1 MGDEEKAKAKVE
13 DKPKTKAK
21 EKAADKS
28 KSKAK
33 DKVEIKAKEEVKPK
47 DKTKTKGKT
56 KVEDKS
62 KTKAKGKT
70 KAKDKVEIKAKE
82 EVKAKDKTKTK
93 GKTKVE
99 DKPKSKT
106 KDKVE
111 IKAKDEVK
119 TKVVDK
125 PMTKAKDEVKT
136 KEKTKVEDK
145 PKSKTK
151 DKVEIKAKDEVKTK
165 VVDKPKTKAKD
176 KAPEMAGGLIESK
189 VFLSGADGKLWPM
202 FFFSILLVSAL
213 NFYAVS
219 REPDVI
225 SIAEIYEHEN
235 EVVKIEGIMVS
246 WVEDPYSDGSERL
259 DIILQDESG
268 VAEVRWFNFGVL
280 PTIGS
285 KISAVGD
292 VRQWEGRFWIQ
303 SLGNGALQWDSS
315 DVAQPES
322 VPLAIIGQDPEPY
335 LGKTISIE
343 GYITKTIHPDTVWT
357 SAYIADHPNYANSKH
372 QLRLFISS
380 ASGTWIEAGSKITVS
395 GQIRFEER
403 EFRFVMYTQ
412 GPEILVDYAV
422 MPSISVLEWG
432 EKDTWGYEMNKLV
445 QIQGTPYQD
454 ENDDWWVQG
463 PASHQRLCILPGD
476 RLLENNASAFNNMD
490 GLWTGRLVWLAT
502 IEDVCMDDGGDVS
515 SEPILGVEDLLV
527 EIVSHPSSYLDDPAK
542 QWNITGYLAESLAPD
557 DSSASVRDAQS
568 WRDDKVSVYVDF
580 PSSRSQWIEEGQRM
594 EMVVTV
600 AWNPMYGSMNLVAV
614 EWELQ
619 GEALP
624 TERLSWDND
633 VVIWGYSENNLVFI
647 EGKLMPVNGTGETW
661 LIRPETNDRVCAETQ
676 SLGSL
681 NLEAMN
687 HSQPWY
693 GRLIEKQD
701 IDNRSTYLC
710 LSGANSDDSDGDG
723 LSDWSEREVYNTD
736 IDDPDS
742 DSDGYGDASEVL
754 AGSDPN
760 DSTST
765 PTET

>member
-1 MGDEEKAKAKVE
+1 EVKDKVEEKPEVVI
-13 DKPKTKAK
+13 KAK
-21 EKAADKS
+21 EKAK
-28 KSKAK
+28 
-33 DKVEIKAKEEVKPK
+33 
-47 DKTKTKGKT
+47 
-56 KVEDKS
+56 DKS
-62 KTKAKGKT
+62 KTKSKT
-70 KAKDKVEIKAKE
+70 EVKDKVEEKPKVVIKAKE
-82 EVKAKDKTKTK
+82 
-93 GKTKVE
+93 
-99 DKPKSKT
+99 KPK
-106 KDKVE
+106 
-111 IKAKDEVK
+111 
-119 TKVVDK
+119 
-125 PMTKAKDEVKT
+125 
-136 KEKTKVEDK
+136 
-145 PKSKTK
+145 
-151 DKVEIKAKDEVKTK
+151 
-165 VVDKPKTKAKD
+165 
-176 KAPEMAGGLIESK
+176 EMAGGLIENK

-202 FFFSILLVSAL
+202 FFFSVLLVAAL

-219 REPDVI
+219 REPDII
-225 SIAEIYEHEN
+225 SIAEIHEHEN
-235 EVVKIEGIMVS
+235 EVVKIEGIMIS

-268 VAEVRWFNFGVL
+268 VAEVRWFKFGEL

-315 DVAQPES
+315 DVAQPEG
-322 VPLAIIGQDPEPY
+322 VPLAVIGQDPEPY
-335 LGKTISIE
+335 MDETISIE

-380 ASGTWIEAGSKITVS
+380 ASGAWIEAGSKITVT

-412 GPEILVDYAV
+412 GPEILVDYTV

-432 EKDTWGYEMNKLV
+432 DKDTWGYEMNKLV
-445 QIQGTPYQD
+445 QIQGIPYQD
-454 ENDDWWVQG
+454 ENEDWWVQG
-463 PASHQRLCILPGD
+463 PATHQRLCILPGD
-476 RLLENNASAFNNMD
+476 RLLENNASAFNDVD
-490 GLWTGRLVWLAT
+490 GLWTGRLVWLAS
-502 IEDVCMDDGGDVS
+502 IDDVCLDDGGDAS

-542 QWNITGYLAESLAPD
+542 QWNVTGYLAESLAPD

-600 AWNPMYGSMNLVAV
+600 DWNPQYGSMNLVAV

-624 TERLSWDND
+624 ADTLSWDSD
-633 VVIWGYSENNLVFI
+633 VVIWGYSENNMVFI
-647 EGKLMPVNGTGETW
+647 EGKLMPANGSGETW
-661 LIRPETNDRVCAETQ
+661 LIRPETNDRICAETQ

-710 LSGANSDDSDGDG
+710 LSGASSDDSDGDG

-736 IDDPDS
+736 IDAVDS
-742 DSDGYGDASEVL
+742 DSDGHEDAFEVL
-754 AGSDPN
+754 AGSDPD

-765 PTET
+765 PSET

>member
-1 MGDEEKAKAKVE
+1 MSYYPLLMGDEEKAKVE
-13 DKPKTKAK
+13 D
-21 EKAADKS
+21 
-28 KSKAK
+28 
-33 DKVEIKAKEEVKPK
+33 EVKPK
-47 DKTKTKGKT
+47 
-56 KVEDKS
+56 
-62 KTKAKGKT
+62 
-70 KAKDKVEIKAKE
+70 EI
-82 EVKAKDKTKTK
+82 
-93 GKTKVE
+93 
-99 DKPKSKT
+99 
-106 KDKVE
+106 
-111 IKAKDEVK
+111 
-119 TKVVDK
+119 
-125 PMTKAKDEVKT
+125 
-136 KEKTKVEDK
+136 
-145 PKSKTK
+145 
-151 DKVEIKAKDEVKTK
+151 
-165 VVDKPKTKAKD
+165 
-176 KAPEMAGGLIESK
+176 AGGLIENK

-202 FFFSILLVSAL
+202 FFFSVLLVAAL

-225 SIAEIYEHEN
+225 SIAEIHEHEN
-235 EVVKIEGIMVS
+235 EVVKIEGIMIS

-268 VAEVRWFNFGVL
+268 VAEVRWFKFGEL

-315 DVAQPES
+315 DVAQPEG

-335 LGKTISIE
+335 LGETISIE

-380 ASGTWIEAGSKITVS
+380 ASGAWIEAGSKITVT

-412 GPEILVDYAV
+412 GPEILVDYTV
-422 MPSISVLEWG
+422 MPTISVLEWG

-445 QIQGTPYQD
+445 QIEGIPYQD
-454 ENDDWWVQG
+454 EYADWWIQG

-476 RLLENNASAFNNMD
+476 RLLENNASAFNGVD
-490 GLWTGRLVWLAT
+490 GLWTGRLVWLAK
-502 IEDVCMDDGGDVS
+502 IDEVCLDDGGDVS

-542 QWNITGYLAESLAPD
+542 QWNVTGYLAGSLAPD

-600 AWNPMYGSMNLVAV
+600 DWNPLYGSMNLVAV

-624 TERLSWDND
+624 ADTMSWDSD
-633 VVIWGYSENNLVFI
+633 VVTWGYSENNMVFI
-647 EGKLMPVNGTGETW
+647 EGQLMPANGSGETW
-661 LIRPETNDRVCAETQ
+661 LIRPETNDRICAETQ
-676 SLGSL
+676 GLGSL

-710 LSGANSDDSDGDG
+710 LSGTSSDDSDGDG

-736 IDDPDS
+736 IDAADS
-742 DSDGYGDASEVL
+742 DSDGHEDAAEVL

-760 DSTST
+760 DSAST

>member
-33 DKVEIKAKEEVKPK
+33 DKVEIKAKEEVK
-47 DKTKTKGKT
+47 
-56 KVEDKS
+56 
-62 KTKAKGKT
+62 
-70 KAKDKVEIKAKE
+70 
-82 EVKAKDKTKTK
+82 
-93 GKTKVE
+93 
-99 DKPKSKT
+99 
-106 KDKVE
+106 
-111 IKAKDEVK
+111 
-119 TKVVDK
+119 
-125 PMTKAKDEVKT
+125 
-136 KEKTKVEDK
+136 
-145 PKSKTK
+145 
-151 DKVEIKAKDEVKTK
+151 
-165 VVDKPKTKAKD
+165 
-176 KAPEMAGGLIESK
+176 APEMAGGLIENK

-202 FFFSILLVSAL
+202 FFFSVLLVAAL

-219 REPDVI
+219 REPDII
-225 SIAEIYEHEN
+225 SIAEIHEHEN
-235 EVVKIEGIMVS
+235 EVVKIEGVMVS

-259 DIILQDESG
+259 DIILQDDSG
-268 VAEVRWFNFGVL
+268 VAEVRWFKFGEL

-315 DVAQPES
+315 DVAQPEG

-335 LGKTISIE
+335 LGETISIE

-380 ASGTWIEAGSKITVS
+380 ASGTWIEAGSKITVT

-403 EFRFVMYTQ
+403 EFRYVMYTQ
-412 GPEILVDYAV
+412 GPEILVDYTV

-432 EKDTWGYEMNKLV
+432 EKDSWGYEMNKLV

-454 ENDDWWVQG
+454 ENEDWWIQG
-463 PASHQRLCILPGD
+463 PASHQRLCVLPGD
-476 RLLENNASAFNNMD
+476 RLLENNASAFNDVD

-502 IEDVCMDDGGDVS
+502 IEDVCIDDGGDAS
-515 SEPILGVEDLLV
+515 SEPIIGVEDLLV

-542 QWNITGYLAESLAPD
+542 QWNVTGYLAESLAPD

-580 PSSRSQWIEEGQRM
+580 PSSRNQWIEEGQRM

-600 AWNPMYGSMNLVAV
+600 EWNPLYGSMNLVAV

-624 TERLSWDND
+624 AETLTWDSD
-633 VVIWGYSENNLVFI
+633 VIIWGYSENNFVFI
-647 EGKLMPVNGTGETW
+647 EGKLMPANGSGETW
-661 LIRPETNDRVCAETQ
+661 LVRPETNDRICAETQ

-710 LSGANSDDSDGDG
+710 LSGASSDDSDGDG

-736 IDDPDS
+736 IDDADS
-742 DSDGYGDASEVL
+742 DSDGHGDASEVL